1 MTAAD
6 VSDNTGDKKTDLLDS
21 APKETKELADS
32 KRTNKVPKNHP
43 LKRWDKRQRICS
55 LVNEGDEEE
64 EEEDEMASAHTAFRL
79 QQQQRAKVRYV
90 VLFTV
95 HQHFVKFCLLCI
107 RSLLYSRFCVLQLFC
122 NYL

>member
-6 VSDNTGDKKTDLLDS
+6 ISSNTGDKKTVLLDS
-21 APKETKELADS
+21 APKETKELADA
-32 KRTNKVPKNHP
+32 KRTNKIPKNHP
-43 LKRWDKRQRICS
+43 LQRWDKRQRICS
-55 LVNEGDEEE
+55 LVDEGDE

-79 QQQQRAKVRYV
+79 QQQQQRAKVRYV

-95 HQHFVKFCLLCI
+95 HQLFVKFCLLCI

-122 NYL
+122 NYF